1 MNLESLETRCPSS
14 AGRRR
19 ALLAMAGWAGGN
31 AAHAAE
37 TSAAG
42 AAPLRTKGPIVLDD
56 MDAQD
61 LADAFDIP
69 KSAPN
74 LPQLVR
80 RFALNSDAVRRRLG
94 PPRRLAYGPTDV
106 EAMDI
111 YRTSTPRAPVQVL
124 LHGGVFNRGSAR
136 DFAFAAELFVHAGAH
151 LAVLDFARAQDV
163 DWRIE
168 VQADQ
173 VRRALLWVHRHATE
187 FGGDPDRIFI
197 CGHSSGA
204 ELAAMALSTDWRAEF
219 GASPDVVKGGL
230 CCSATY
236 DLRAFRHSAVGR
248 QFAFTDAT
256 EQALSPM
263 RHLDRINVPL
273 IVAVGSLEAAFFK
286 SQSMAFAEA
295 LRRAGKPAQMLPAE
309 GYNHFEVIETLANP
323 YGLLGRAVLAQMGLG
338 TP

>member
-1 MNLESLETRCPSS
+1 MNFESLEARCPSS

-31 AAHAAE
+31 AVHAGD
-37 TSAAG
+37 TSAAH
-42 AAPLRTKGPIVLDD
+42 AVPIRTQGPAVLDD
-56 MDAQD
+56 MDAQELD
-61 LADAFDIP
+61 DAFDML
-69 KSAPN
+69 KAAPN

-80 RFALNSDAVRRRLG
+80 RFALNSEAVRRRLG

-106 EAMDI
+106 EAMDL
-111 YRTSTPRAPVQVL
+111 YMTSAPAAPVQVL
-124 LHGGVFNRGSAR
+124 VHGGAFNRGSAR
-136 DFAFAAELFVHAGAH
+136 DFAFAAELFVMAGAH

-173 VRRALLWVHRHATE
+173 VRRALLWVQRHARD
-187 FGGDPDRIFI
+187 FGGDPDRIFVS
-197 CGHSSGA
+197 GHSSGA

-236 DLRAFRHSAVGR
+236 DLRAFRRSAAGR

-256 EQALSPM
+256 EHALSAM
-263 RHLDRINVPL
+263 RHVDHIQAPL
-273 IVAVGSLEAAFFK
+273 IVAVGSLETDLFK
-286 SQSMAFAEA
+286 RQSMAFAEA
-295 LRRAGKPAQMLPAE
+295 LRGAGKPAQLLLAE
-309 GYNHFEVIETLANP
+309 GYNHFEIIETLANP
-323 YGLLGRAVLAQMGLG
+323 YGLLGRAALAHVGLG
-338 TP
+338 RP